1 MKALQLEQRGGLK
14 QVCSAVAC
22 YLLHLWAPGGIED
35 EQKDMTCR
43 TDFSQEW
50 VIIHLPL
57 YLKTGR

>member
-35 EQKDMTCR
+35 EQKHM
-43 TDFSQEW
+43 
-50 VIIHLPL
+50 
-57 YLKTGR
+57 